1 MRISIG
7 VVPIKDSIVFCDL
20 ISLFLNYFIEM
31 VMRGIRTGMVS
42 KRELRNNFAKCIG
55 EQEGH
60 LIVFG
65 QLSGDFYWQ

>member
-1 MRISIG
+1 MG
-7 VVPIKDSIVFCDL
+7 
-20 ISLFLNYFIEM
+20 
-31 VMRGIRTGMVS
+31 GIRTGMVS

-65 QLSGDFYWQ
+65 QLSGDFIGNENYLRLKGAAKK